1 MNVPNNGAWVE
12 IGRNTVTVAHNDDGN
27 KTISI
32 VGSGGTNL
40 TSWSSTSCS
49 GSVSLNKI
57 PRQTVPTFSAG
68 THYFGETLGI
78 IISPAKNT
86 FTHTITY
93 SWAGGTATGTI
104 VTGYASGTYEWTV
117 PASFMN
123 DIPSA
128 TQSSALVITV
138 ATYDGGSLLGTTNV
152 AVTMTVPSSVIP
164 TVDTITCTDTG
175 GNIPAS
181 WAVFVKSLSTL
192 HVNVSASGAYGSTIT
207 GYLIEALNQ
216 SIIQN
221 NSDIGVIDSSGSVTV
236 EVTVTDSRGRT
247 GTATAT
253 ISVVDYDIP
262 EIESCVVERTNSQG
276 IPTENGTYLRVTLG
290 CSVSSV
296 DHHNEMTV
304 RIYYKASTD
313 DDRTLARTIHE
324 DGVISIQGEI
334 FMISGM
340 NVAKTYTIEVEVQDI
355 ITAAPTKISGIIQSE
370 GAIISC
376 RYGGTGIAF
385 GRTAETAY
393 QADFGWEIRGRQG
406 AIFDTP
412 LLPAS
417 GGTGVTS
424 LQALI
429 GELLD
434 YIYPVGSLYWSS
446 RSTDP
451 GDLFGGTWTPIT
463 DRFVLA
469 AGSTY
474 AAGGSGGAASASH
487 KHLAP
492 VGYNANHTHGIVAIN
507 GTVAGG
513 NGAHYETAT
522 APNYGTLSSN
532 VTMAYTGNESISTMP
547 PYVVKYCW
555 ERTA

>member
-1 MNVPNNGAWVE
+1 MKKILYLTDLAYQAK
-12 IGRNTVTVAHNDDGN
+12 GRNYCEEDIYITSHLKDRYDIALCHPKCSLSFEKDADL
-27 KTISI
+27 I
-32 VGSGGTNL
+32 VFRNTGGVSGFKEIYDSFVQRVKENG
-40 TSWSSTSCS
+40 
-49 GSVSLNKI
+49 LN
-57 PRQTVPTFSAG
+57 TFNTFSGKADMRG
-68 THYFGETLGI
+68 KQY
-78 IISPAKNT
+78 
-86 FTHTITY
+86 
-93 SWAGGTATGTI
+93 
-104 VTGYASGTYEWTV
+104 
-117 PASFMN
+117 
-123 DIPSA
+123 
-128 TQSSALVITV
+128 
-138 ATYDGGSLLGTTNV
+138 LLELTRQNY
-152 AVTMTVPSSVIP
+152 PVIP

-181 WAVFVKSLSTL
+181 WEVFVKSLSTL

-216 SIIQN
+216 SVIQN
-221 NSDIGVIDSSGSVTV
+221 NVDIGVIDSSGSVTV

-276 IPTENGTYLRVTLG
+276 IPTENGTFLRVTLG

-451 GDLFGGTWTPIT
+451 GTLFGGTWTPIT

-469 AGSTY
+469 AGPTY
-474 AAGGSGGAASASH
+474 SAGGSGGAASVSH

-492 VGYNANHTHGIVAIN
+492 VGYNANHTHGIIAIN

-522 APNYGTLSSN
+522 APNYGTLSGN
-532 VTMAYTGNESISTMP
+532 VTMPYTGNESISTMP